1 MKKSK
6 TVSECK
12 SEMLAIKAEI
22 AKYNKLVSNEEDN
35 FLNASSKETP
45 QDPDVSFNGIHT
57 AKKLFE
63 YSRTL
68 RELNEKLDEVELE
81 YISAYADHAHEL
93 LADKQEEID
102 NIQSDLDK
110 ANKANSQH
118 GKYSY
123 DRECRY
129 KAAMEVV
136 ETAVHAVDRLDN
148 WMHDEDHF
156 SSLSDAADA
165 TRCIYNT
172 LVHCLNDKD
181 LRYQMPCYIPT
192 SRNVDIVTNED

>member
-1 MKKSK
+1 MSKIQEIKTEICVVQATISELTKKRNELISQVNNPG
-6 TVSECK
+6 TPDNPNVECNHT
-12 SEMLAIKAEI
+12 AIL
-22 AKYNKLVSNEEDN
+22 NKLISITGDIDQKVEE
-35 FLNASSKETP
+35 LTSMQS
-45 QDPDVSFNGIHT
+45 
-57 AKKLFE
+57 
-63 YSRTL
+63 
-68 RELNEKLDEVELE
+68 ELLE
-81 YISAYADHAHEL
+81 AYADHAHEL

-110 ANKANSQH
+110 ANAKNLQH
-118 GKYSY
+118 DKFSY

-129 KAAMEVV
+129 HAAMEVV

-148 WMHDEDHF
+148 WMHDEEHF

-172 LVHCLNDKD
+172 LVHCLKDKD